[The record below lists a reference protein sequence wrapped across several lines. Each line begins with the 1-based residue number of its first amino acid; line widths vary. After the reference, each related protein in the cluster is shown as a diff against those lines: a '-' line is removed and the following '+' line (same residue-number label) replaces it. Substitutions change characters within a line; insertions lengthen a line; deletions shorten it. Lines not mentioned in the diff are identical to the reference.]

1 MVPSV
6 TLFTFT
12 PGKYVEL
19 ARYYDSKKESGPS
32 FQALTQGSMESY
44 LQSIGASVGQGG
56 AQFEYQPHATKEQ
69 LELSPNHLDAA
80 GSPPIPHYGHL

>member
-1 MVPSV
+1 
-6 TLFTFT
+6 
-12 PGKYVEL
+12 
-19 ARYYDSKKESGPS
+19 
-32 FQALTQGSMESY
+32 MESY